1 MKPDQRPLQG
11 TSAPEPASVSVEG
24 LRIGYGAVEVVK
36 GLDLYVAQGEIITLL
51 GPSGCGKTT
60 TLRAIAGFVSPSHG
74 VIRLDGRDV
83 TDIAPNKRNIGLV
96 FQGYALFPHMSVF
109 DNVAYGLRMRKVAP
123 PEIRE
128 RVQRAL
134 ALVKLESFA
143 GRRPRELSGGQQ
155 QRVAIARAIVIE
167 PAVLLL
173 DEPLSSLDAK
183 LRHEMRME
191 LRQLLKEMGVASI
204 FVTHD
209 QEEAIVLSDR
219 VVLMNEGRI
228 DQEGTPQTVYNRPAS
243 LFAAAFLGQA
253 NFLKG
258 TIARL
263 DAEGSAVIDIDGER
277 FRAQACGDLTP
288 GAPATLV
295 VKCERLR
302 LDHSGQCQ
310 LQCVFEAANFLGPAV
325 QLQFKFKGQRLV
337 GLLPAS
343 IETGAALQSGG
354 LVTLSWGEA
363 DGLIFPRPT

>member
-1 MKPDQRPLQG
+1 MTQEQ
-11 TSAPEPASVSVEG
+11 TPEPASVSVEG

-36 GLDLYVAQGEIITLL
+36 GLDLQVARGEIITLL

-60 TLRAIAGFVSPSHG
+60 TLRAIAGFVSPTHG
-74 VIRLDGRDV
+74 VIRLAGRDV
-83 TDIAPNKRNIGLV
+83 TDVPPNKRNIGLV

-109 DNVAYGLRMRKVAP
+109 DNVAYGLRMRKVAL
-123 PEIRE
+123 PEIRD
-128 RVQRAL
+128 RVRRAL

-143 GRRPRELSGGQQ
+143 ERRPRELSGGQQ

-183 LRHEMRME
+183 LRHEMRVE
-191 LRQLLKEMGVASI
+191 LRHLLKQMGVASI

-219 VVLMNEGRI
+219 VVLMNEGRVE
-228 DQEGTPQTVYNRPAS
+228 QEGTPQAVYNRPGS

-258 TIARL
+258 TVASFAA
-263 DAEGSAVIDIDGER
+263 DGSAIIDIDGDR
-277 FRAQACGDLTP
+277 FRAQACGDLKP

-302 LDHSGQCQ
+302 LDGSGESRAQG
-310 LQCVFEAANFLGPAV
+310 VFESANFLGPSV
-325 QLQFKFKGQRLV
+325 QLQCSFKGQRLV

-343 IETGAALQSGG
+343 LETGLALQPGAP
-354 LVTLSWGEA
+354 VTLSWGEA
-363 DGLIFPRPT
+363 DGLIFPRAD

>member
-1 MKPDQRPLQG
+1 MKSGQTPFQMA
-11 TSAPEPASVSVEG
+11 SAPASVSVEG

-36 GLDLYVAQGEIITLL
+36 GLDLQVAPGEIITLL

-60 TLRAIAGFVSPSHG
+60 ILRAIAGFVSPSQG
-74 VIRLDGRDV
+74 VVRLDGRDI
-83 TDIAPNKRNIGLV
+83 TDVAPNKRNIGLV

-109 DNVAYGLRMRKVAP
+109 DNVAYGLRMRKVP
-123 PEIRE
+123 MLEVRQ
-128 RVQRAL
+128 RVERAL
-134 ALVKLESFA
+134 TLVKLENFA
-143 GRRPRELSGGQQ
+143 DRRPRELSGGQQ

-183 LRHEMRME
+183 LRHEMRVE
-191 LRQLLKEMGVASI
+191 LRSLLKKMGVASI

-228 DQEGTPQTVYNRPAS
+228 EQEGTPQTMYNRPGS

-258 TIARL
+258 TIASL
-263 DAEGSAVIDIDGER
+263 GADGSAIIDIDGER
-277 FRAQACGDLTP
+277 FKAQACGELKL
-288 GAPATLV
+288 GVPATLV
-295 VKCERLR
+295 VKYERLR
-302 LDHSGQCQ
+302 LDRSGQN
-310 LQCVFEAANFLGPAV
+310 LAQCIFEAANFLGPAV
-325 QLQFKFKGQRLV
+325 QLQCSFKSQRLV

-343 IETGAALQSGG
+343 VETGAAFQSGAP
-354 LVTLSWGEA
+354 VTLSWDET
-363 DGLIFPRPT
+363 DGLIFPRPD